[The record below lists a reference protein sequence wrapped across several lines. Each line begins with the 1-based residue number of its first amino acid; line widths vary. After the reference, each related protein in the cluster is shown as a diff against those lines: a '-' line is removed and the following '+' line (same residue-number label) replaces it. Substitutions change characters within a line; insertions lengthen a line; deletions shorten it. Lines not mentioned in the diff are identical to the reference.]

1 MNNMLTLQMYM
12 QKKKKIQHIINS
24 AKLSFFFFYFVYDPF
39 YSHLNN
45 TYKLSFLAPEESDA
59 VRVWVSSRKTLR
71 RIFHEDKTCTLN
83 FSSLGK

>member
-59 VRVWVSSRKTLR
+59 VRVWVSSRKTYEEY
-71 RIFHEDKTCTLN
+71 FTKT
-83 FSSLGK
+83 KPAH